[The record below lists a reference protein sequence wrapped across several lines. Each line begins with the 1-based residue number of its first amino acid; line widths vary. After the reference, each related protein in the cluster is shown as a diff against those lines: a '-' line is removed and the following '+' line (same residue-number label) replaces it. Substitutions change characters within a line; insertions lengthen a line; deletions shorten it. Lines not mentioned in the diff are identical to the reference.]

1 MSDIL
6 PYRSDYYPV
15 LGQIVSEI
23 DVAGII
29 NGIVDAGDSQAKI
42 DVGTFVCL
50 MIHNL
55 LGDVN
60 IRLYNM
66 RGFSEDKALPLL
78 VPWKPDIDL
87 DEINDDRAARA
98 LDAVWNAGPQKIFS
112 AIANRVI
119 HIHELDTS
127 IIHGDTTSISFHGM
141 FDDLD
146 LNPFIPVITLGHN
159 KDHRPDL

>member
-6 PYRSDYYPV
+6 PYRADYYPV

-29 NGIVDAGDSQAKI
+29 NRIVDAGDSQTKI

-78 VPWKPDIDL
+78 VPC
-87 DEINDDRAARA
+87 
-98 LDAVWNAGPQKIFS
+98 
-112 AIANRVI
+112 
-119 HIHELDTS
+119 
-127 IIHGDTTSISFHGM
+127 
-141 FDDLD
+141 
-146 LNPFIPVITLGHN
+146 TLET
-159 KDHRPDL
+159 